1 MYPILAIRR
10 RCAGE
15 IFSPW
20 SEHTEHRAQAGAGDH
35 FTVTADGGSYLQCPA
50 HGASKRRHPAHPAPT
65 TANWEYVTHS
75 HDQCCHHFIIGGQGP
90 GVNRSVTVSGGVCSI
105 QTMRYSH

>member
-20 SEHTEHRAQAGAGDH
+20 SEHTEHSTGCDH
-35 FTVTADGGSYLQCPA
+35 FTVTADGGSSLQCPA
-50 HGASKRRHPAHPAPT
+50 HGASKRRHPAPT
-65 TANWEYVTHS
+65 TGPTVAANWEYVTHS
-75 HDQCCHHFIIGGQGP
+75 HDQCCHHFIIGGQGA